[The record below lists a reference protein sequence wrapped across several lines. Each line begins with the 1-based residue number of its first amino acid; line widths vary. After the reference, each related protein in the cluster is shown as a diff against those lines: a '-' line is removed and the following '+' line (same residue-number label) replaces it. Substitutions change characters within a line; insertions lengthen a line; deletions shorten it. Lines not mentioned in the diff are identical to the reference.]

1 MRNRTSRSCRQSQ
14 QGISLLVVMVM
25 LLALGLMTLTAYYLS
40 RNQYRL
46 VSNIQHLEQAFN
58 QTEAVV
64 ATAEDWLNTGT
75 NSKSTAFDS
84 YSTALPQLHPMGHL
98 AASALDPQTM
108 AWSDTN
114 SLASG
119 DGRYVVEQLAR
130 GRELPGNS
138 LNLGQLNTGC
148 KKVDLFR
155 ITARSNSVRGASRT
169 VESTYATDGC

>member
-1 MRNRTSRSCRQSQ
+1 MHKRPNRNRRQSQ
-14 QGISLLVVMVM
+14 QGVSLLVIMVM

-75 NSKSTAFDS
+75 NRKSAAFDT
-84 YSTALPQLHPMGHL
+84 YSTALPQLHPSGHL
-98 AASALDPQTM
+98 TAAGLDPRTM
-108 AWSDTN
+108 AWTDTN

-119 DGRYVVEQLAR
+119 DGRYLVERIAV
-130 GRELPGNS
+130 GRVLPGGS
-138 LNLGQLNTGC
+138 MQQGQRSARC
-148 KKVDLFR
+148 RSVDLFR
-155 ITARSNSVRGASRT
+155 VTARSNSVRGASRT
-169 VESTYATDGC
+169 IESTYAADGC